1 VKLLAFLDS
10 GLLYLVALRRL
21 AFGDL
26 WFACLVVIWVR
37 FLVAFFGF
45 ADFMCAFAC
54 ADGLGVGCA
63 IALWLMQ
70 QPYGYGGLSR

>member
-10 GLLYLVALRRL
+10 GLLNIVALRRL

-26 WFACLVVIWVR
+26 WFACLVVMGVR
-37 FLVAFFGF
+37 FVVGFFGY

-54 ADGLGVGCA
+54 ADGLGVECA
-63 IALWLMQ
+63 IACWPMQ

>member
-10 GLLYLVALRRL
+10 GLLNIVALRRL
-21 AFGDL
+21 AFGVL
-26 WFACLVVIWVR
+26 WFACLVVMGVR
-37 FLVAFFGF
+37 FVVAFFGF
-45 ADFMCAFAC
+45 ADFKCAFAC
-54 ADGLGVGCA
+54 ADGLGVGCT